1 MLYVINN
8 LSKLDG
14 AYLLDLTNNWNK
26 LLYIPDNII
35 FSGKILDN
43 RKG

>member
-14 AYLLDLTNNWNK
+14 AYLLDLTNNWSE
-26 LLYIPDNII
+26 LSYIPENII